1 MPRSPTSFEARSH
14 QSVGLPNQRA
24 ALVHTTAML
33 AAQRSTAIAA
43 QPDWAELTA
52 RCTALRRHTI
62 AHLGFYLE
70 ALEKAIQAR
79 SGQVIWARNSGEAC
93 QAIIALAQRAGVTQV
108 VQTRSP
114 LPLEIGLMA
123 ALRGAGLTT
132 FLLNQGEF
140 LAELSGQRPA
150 HPNAGVAN
158 QRIDDIVR
166 TLHARLDMPVFLNA
180 DAANRIVRGRTRQAV
195 LQSGLAVMGIDF
207 AVAETGA
214 LALFN
219 DQGDVRLA
227 SALAPLQVAIMGLE
241 QIVPTFDDLWL
252 LSGVHTRSASGRSAP
267 TYLELLSGAPTADR
281 EFHLILLD
289 NGRSAMLAGPEVGML
304 TCIQCGACM
313 DVCPVA
319 RRVGSQPYAWSYP
332 GPVGAVMGPLH
343 LSSQFADAAEAS
355 TLCGACRTVCPVG
368 IDLPRHLLRARARR
382 SGSRMRLSGLVGRTL
397 LSSHQTPGTRLLMLS
412 AVNRLGRVLVR
423 AGRSQRWLAPWLW
436 RWTAARHLPPP
447 AAESFRARWARQ
459 HPQARSEA
467 AHA

>member
-1 MPRSPTSFEARSH
+1 M
-14 QSVGLPNQRA
+14 GLSNQRG
-24 ALVHTTAML
+24 ALLHTTAVL
-33 AAQRSTAIAA
+33 AAQRRAAVAA

-62 AHLGFYLE
+62 AHLGVYLDQ
-70 ALEKAIQAR
+70 LERAIQAR
-79 SGQVIWARNSGEAC
+79 GGQVIWARNSGEAC

-108 VQTRSP
+108 VQTRSV
-114 LPLEIGLMA
+114 LPLEIGLTA
-123 ALRGAGLTT
+123 ALQGAGLTT

-158 QRIDDIVR
+158 LRIDDIVR

-180 DAANRIVRGRTRQAV
+180 DAANRIIRGRTRQAV
-195 LQSGLAVMGIDF
+195 LQSALAVMGIDF

-227 SALAPLQVAIMGLE
+227 SALAPLQVGIMGLE
-241 QIVPTFDDLWL
+241 QIAPTFDDLWL
-252 LSGVHTRSASGRSAP
+252 LSGVQTRSASGRSAP
-267 TYLELLSGAPTADR
+267 TYVELLSGAPTADR

-289 NGRSAMLAGPEVGML
+289 NGRSAMLAQPEADLL
-304 TCIQCGACM
+304 TCIQCGACV

-382 SGSRMRLSGLVGRTL
+382 PGSRVRPSGWVSRTL
-397 LSSHQTPGTRLLMLS
+397 LSSHQAPGARLLMLS
-412 AVNRLGRVLVR
+412 AVNRLGRLLVR
-423 AGRSQRWLAPWLW
+423 GGRSRRWLAPWLW

-447 AAESFRARWARQ
+447 AAETFRARWARQ
-459 HPQARSEA
+459 HSPESGGA